1 MRFDRE
7 TYIEMIVD
15 KVVDSMN
22 TADLE
27 AYVFNTE
34 VDYLSQWSDSELM
47 ERAVTL
53 GISLDPELED
63 D

>member
-7 TYIEMIVD
+7 TYIEMIAD
-15 KVVDSMN
+15 KVVDSMD

>member
-7 TYIEMIVD
+7 TYIEMIAD

-53 GISLDPELED
+53 GISFD
-63 D
+63 DEFGE